1 VQRSLRILLFVGGLA
16 LFVFLCARLGLG
28 ELVAAARNARPAY
41 FIAFLALSVGVFFT
55 YAARWW
61 IVLDA
66 MDEGRRPPSLT
77 TLVRLRAAEHAVSS
91 MIPSAHLSGEPVRA
105 LLLRRRGRD
114 WTRAI
119 SSVAMDRMLDVS
131 ASSVAG
137 PIYVAIFF
145 FANDVSAAAAP
156 WMMAVM
162 IALLVALVAFYV
174 RAYRGGRLISFLARG
189 GFLGPARGKLEKI
202 EQELSAF
209 LRTPKFFA
217 ALAVSFAAEMLVIAE
232 LWMLARAFALPISLP
247 TLVGVMVGMGI
258 AQLLPIPAAI
268 GSLEATEV
276 GVLALAGGAA
286 PLGLAVGLIVRLR
299 ETLWI
304 VVGFATLYVE
314 GLSWRLTTGNASA
327 IDANA

>member
-1 VQRSLRILLFVGGLA
+1 VQRSLRILLLGGH
-16 LFVFLCARLGLG
+16 LGLG
-28 ELVAAARNARPAY
+28 ELAAAVRNARPTY
-41 FIAFLALSVGVFFT
+41 FLAFLALSAAVFFT
-55 YAARWW
+55 YAARWS
-61 IVLDA
+61 IVLRA
-66 MDEGRRPPSLT
+66 MDEGRPPPSLA

-137 PIYVAIFF
+137 PVYVAVFF
-145 FANDVSAAAAP
+145 VANDVSAAAAP
-156 WMMAVM
+156 WMMAAM
-162 IALLVALVAFYV
+162 IGLLVALGAFYV

-189 GFLGPARGKLEKI
+189 GVFGPARGALETI
-202 EQELSAF
+202 ERELSAF
-209 LRTPKFFA
+209 LRTPKFFV
-217 ALAVSFAAEMLVIAE
+217 ALAVSFVAEMLVIVE
-232 LWMLARAFALPISLP
+232 LWMLARAFVLPISLP

-258 AQLLPIPAAI
+258 AQLVPIPAAI

-276 GVLALAGGAA
+276 GVLTLAGAGA
-286 PLGLAVGLIVRLR
+286 PLGLAVGLLIRLR

-304 VVGFATLYVE
+304 VVGFATLYAE
-314 GLSWRLTTGNASA
+314 GLSWRLTTTGKTSA